1 MAVYTL
7 IISFVLLLPVLQL
20 LLKKKFKNRRRQK
33 QLPPGPPAPPIIG
46 NLHQIGAIPHNS
58 FCQLS
63 KKYGPV
69 LLLHLGRIPV
79 VLVSSA
85 EAARDV
91 LKVHDLACCNR
102 PQFVGSRKLTYNF
115 QDIAFSPYSEN
126 WRQKRKITTLE
137 LFSTKRVQSFRFIRE
152 EEVASLMHLIT
163 QCAVSTTAVD
173 LGEKIFALTGSI
185 LFRMSFGTSLQGS
198 TIDLKK
204 LIHGVVTVLGG
215 FTANEHFPYVGWI
228 LDPITG
234 VNVKV
239 EKVFKKLDPVLEQV
253 VNDHLKPGRTEKH
266 QDIIDVLLAT
276 QREETDQD
284 GDLQQMKNGIKAVLL
299 NIFLGG
305 IDTTA
310 ITVLWAMAE
319 LVRKPRLMR
328 KAQIEIRNY
337 VGNKG
342 RVTEDDLDQLQ
353 YLKIVVKE
361 TLRLHPPVPLLVPR
375 ETMSPC
381 KIGGYDIS
389 PKTVIQIN
397 AWAIARDPKYWTNPE
412 EFSPERFADSS
423 VDFKGQNFEF
433 LPFGSGRRVC
443 PGILLGIITAE
454 LLLANLLY
462 CFDWKIPDGMKEE
475 DINME
480 EEVGASLTVGKKTPL
495 LLVPVNYLQ

>member
-7 IISFVLLLPVLQL
+7 IVSFVLLLPVLQL

-33 QLPPGPPAPPIIG
+33 QLPPGPPTLPIIG

-63 KKYGPV
+63 RKYGPV

-91 LKVHDLACCNR
+91 LKVYDLACCNR

-152 EEVASLMHLIT
+152 EEVASLMDLIT
-163 QCAVSTTAVD
+163 QCAVSTTPVD
-173 LGEKIFALTGSI
+173 LGEKIFALTG
-185 LFRMSFGTSLQGS
+185 T
-198 TIDLKK
+198 
-204 LIHGVVTVLGG
+204 
-215 FTANEHFPYVGWI
+215 NEQFPYVGWI
-228 LDPITG
+228 LDTITG
-234 VNVKV
+234 VNAKV
-239 EKVFKKLDPVLEQV
+239 EKVFRKLDTVLEQV

-284 GDLQQMKNGIKAVLL
+284 GDLRQMKNGIKAVLL

-305 IDTTA
+305 IDTSA

-397 AWAIARDPKYWTNPE
+397 AWAIARDPKYWKNPE

-443 PGILLGIITAE
+443 PGILLGIITTE

-480 EEVGASLTVGKKTPL
+480 EEVGAILTVGKKTPL

>member
-7 IISFVLLLPVLQL
+7 IVSFVLLLPVLQL

-33 QLPPGPPAPPIIG
+33 QLPPGPPTLPIIG

-63 KKYGPV
+63 RKYGPV

-91 LKVHDLACCNR
+91 LKVYDLACCNR

-152 EEVASLMHLIT
+152 EE
-163 QCAVSTTAVD
+163 
-173 LGEKIFALTGSI
+173 
-185 LFRMSFGTSLQGS
+185 GS

-215 FTANEHFPYVGWI
+215 FTANEQFPYVGWI
-228 LDPITG
+228 LDTITG
-234 VNVKV
+234 VNAKV
-239 EKVFKKLDPVLEQV
+239 EKVFRKLDTVLEQV

-284 GDLQQMKNGIKAVLL
+284 GDLRQMKNGIKAVLL

-305 IDTTA
+305 IDTSA

-397 AWAIARDPKYWTNPE
+397 AWAIARDPKYWKNPE

-443 PGILLGIITAE
+443 PGILLGIITTE

-480 EEVGASLTVGKKTPL
+480 EEVGAILTVGKKTPL